1 MVMTQNITLV
11 CMLLS
16 AAIAALYYI
25 KQGLPIKDIY
35 LVAASIFISI
45 VSCKNIYKPYDF
57 SLIYNLYFV
66 IVLYTMSSI
75 IMPSTKKIYFISL
88 ICYISYIL
96 SIMYFLSVDDPKI
109 ILVVFTCLTIVFL
122 IYWYAFEIRT
132 FTTSSILI
140 FLYICLMTY
149 VFIRCEHFDKIH
161 IKAIIIFS
169 QIMSFLVNTSYII
182 KSFLNDKKQISLSKE
197 D

>member
-1 MVMTQNITLV
+1 MVIIQNITLV

-16 AAIAALYYI
+16 AVIVALHYI
-25 KQGLPIKDIY
+25 KHGLSIKDIY

-45 VSCKNIYKPYDF
+45 VSYKNIWKPYDF

-66 IVLYTMSSI
+66 ITLYTMSSI
-75 IMPSTKKIYFISL
+75 TMPSTKKIYFISL
-88 ICYISYIL
+88 IYYMSYIL
-96 SIMYFLSVDDPKI
+96 SITYFLSVDDPKI
-109 ILVVFTCLTIVFL
+109 ILVVFTCLTVVFL
-122 IYWYAFEIRT
+122 TYWYTFEIKT

-140 FLYICLMTY
+140 FIYICLMIY
-149 VFIRCEHFDKIH
+149 VFIRCGYFDKTY

-182 KSFLNDKKQISLSKE
+182 RSFLNDKKQINLSKE

>member
-16 AAIAALYYI
+16 AVIVALHYI
-25 KQGLPIKDIY
+25 KHGLSIKDIY
-35 LVAASIFISI
+35 LVASSIFISI
-45 VSCKNIYKPYDF
+45 VSYKNIWKPYDF

-66 IVLYTMSSI
+66 ITLYAMSSI

-88 ICYISYIL
+88 TCYMSYLL
-96 SIMYFLSVDDPKI
+96 SITYFLSVDDPKI
-109 ILVVFTCLTIVFL
+109 ILVVFTCLTVVFL
-122 IYWYAFEIRT
+122 TYWYAFEIRT

-149 VFIRCEHFDKIH
+149 VFIRCEHFDKIY

-182 KSFLNDKKQISLSKE
+182 RSFLNDKKQIRLSKE

>member
-16 AAIAALYYI
+16 AVIVALHYI
-25 KQGLPIKDIY
+25 KHGLSIKDIY

-45 VSCKNIYKPYDF
+45 VSYKNIWKPYDF
-57 SLIYNLYFV
+57 SLIYNLYLV
-66 IVLYTMSSI
+66 ITLYAMSSI
-75 IMPSTKKIYFISL
+75 ILPSTKKIYFISL
-88 ICYISYIL
+88 TCYMSYIL
-96 SIMYFLSVDDPKI
+96 SITYFLSVDDPKI
-109 ILVVFTCLTIVFL
+109 ILVVFTCLTVVFL
-122 IYWYAFEIRT
+122 TYWYAFEIKT
-132 FTTSSILI
+132 LTISPILI
-140 FLYICLMTY
+140 FIYICLMIY
-149 VFIRCEHFDKIH
+149 VFIRCEHFDKTY

-182 KSFLNDKKQISLSKE
+182 RSFLNDKKQIKLSKE

>member
-25 KQGLPIKDIY
+25 KHGLPIKDIY

-75 IMPSTKKIYFISL
+75 IMPSTKKIYFISQTR
-88 ICYISYIL
+88 ITFPTIL
-96 SIMYFLSVDDPKI
+96 PS
-109 ILVVFTCLTIVFL
+109 TAT
-122 IYWYAFEIRT
+122 
-132 FTTSSILI
+132 
-140 FLYICLMTY
+140 MTM
-149 VFIRCEHFDKIH
+149 V
-161 IKAIIIFS
+161 
-169 QIMSFLVNTSYII
+169 
-182 KSFLNDKKQISLSKE
+182 
-197 D
+197 

>member
-16 AAIAALYYI
+16 AVIVALHYI
-25 KQGLPIKDIY
+25 KHGLSIKDIY

-45 VSCKNIYKPYDF
+45 VSYKNIWKPYDF

-66 IVLYTMSSI
+66 ITLYAMSSI
-75 IMPSTKKIYFISL
+75 ILPSTKKIYFISL
-88 ICYISYIL
+88 TCYMSYLL
-96 SIMYFLSVDDPKI
+96 SITYFLSVDDPKNV
-109 ILVVFTCLTIVFL
+109 LVIFTCLTVAFL
-122 IYWYAFEIRT
+122 TYWYTFEIKT

-140 FLYICLMTY
+140 FIYICLMIY
-149 VFIRCEHFDKIH
+149 VFIRCGYFDKTY

-169 QIMSFLVNTSYII
+169 QIMSFLINTSYII
-182 KSFLNDKKQISLSKE
+182 RSFLNDRKQIKLSKE

>member
-16 AAIAALYYI
+16 AVIVALHYI
-25 KQGLPIKDIY
+25 KHGLSIKDIY

-45 VSCKNIYKPYDF
+45 VSYKNIYKPYDF

-66 IVLYTMSSI
+66 ITLYAMSSI

-88 ICYISYIL
+88 IYYMSYIL
-96 SIMYFLSVDDPKI
+96 SITYFLSVDDPKT
-109 ILVVFTCLTIVFL
+109 ILVVFTCLTVVFL
-122 IYWYAFEIRT
+122 TYWYAFEIKT

-140 FLYICLMTY
+140 FIYICLMIY
-149 VFIRCEHFDKIH
+149 VFIRCGYFDKIY

-169 QIMSFLVNTSYII
+169 QITSFLINTSYII
-182 KSFLNDKKQISLSKE
+182 RSFLNDKKQIKLSKE

>member
-16 AAIAALYYI
+16 AVIVALHYI
-25 KQGLPIKDIY
+25 KHGLSIKDIY
-35 LVAASIFISI
+35 LVASSIFISI

-66 IVLYTMSSI
+66 ITLYAMSSI

-88 ICYISYIL
+88 TCYMSYLL
-96 SIMYFLSVDDPKI
+96 SITYFLSVDDPKI
-109 ILVVFTCLTIVFL
+109 ILVVFTCLTVVFL
-122 IYWYAFEIRT
+122 TYWYAFEIKT
-132 FTTSSILI
+132 FTTSYILI
-140 FLYICLMTY
+140 FIYICLMIY
-149 VFIRCEHFDKIH
+149 VFIRCEHFDKIY

-182 KSFLNDKKQISLSKE
+182 RSFLNDKKQIRLSKE